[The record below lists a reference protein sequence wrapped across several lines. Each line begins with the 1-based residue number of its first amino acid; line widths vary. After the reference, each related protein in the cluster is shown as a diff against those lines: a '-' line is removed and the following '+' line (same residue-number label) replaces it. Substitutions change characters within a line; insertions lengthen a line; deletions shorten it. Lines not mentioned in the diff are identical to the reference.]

1 MLKFNAF
8 REMVS
13 LEYTDGM
20 IQIKI
25 CFFIFISKKQYFDNT
40 MYVWESKVYQENVH
54 FGWMLD
60 RKVKQ
65 VMLLFW
71 L

>member
-1 MLKFNAF
+1 MKQEWQIPTGMKQEWQMLKFNAF

-40 MYVWESKVYQENVH
+40 MYV
-54 FGWMLD
+54 
-60 RKVKQ
+60 
-65 VMLLFW
+65 
-71 L
+71 

>member
-25 CFFIFISKKQYFDNT
+25 CFFIFISKEQYFDNT
-40 MYVWESKVYQENVH
+40 MYV
-54 FGWMLD
+54 
-60 RKVKQ
+60 
-65 VMLLFW
+65 
-71 L
+71 